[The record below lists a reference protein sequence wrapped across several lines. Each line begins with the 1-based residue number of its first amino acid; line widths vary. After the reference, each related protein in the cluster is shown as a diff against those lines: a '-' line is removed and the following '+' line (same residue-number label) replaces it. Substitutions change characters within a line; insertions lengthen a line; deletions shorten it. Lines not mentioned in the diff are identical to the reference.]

1 MDAFIRQYQYNSDM
15 TPDRMQLQ
23 NMCKRDNESCKEYTQ
38 RLRDLT
44 AQVVPPMM
52 KRKMMTMIMD
62 TLSVFYYEKM
72 VGYMHLSFADLVF
85 VGERIEIGLRKEM
98 FDYVASTNSGNR
110 KPVTSGGKKKEGETH
125 DMTAVPT
132 WTNFPLAPYNPL
144 Y

>member
-1 MDAFIRQYQYNSDM
+1 MDAFIKQYQYNSDM

-110 KPVTSGGKKKEGETH
+110 KPVTSGGKKTERETH

>member
-1 MDAFIRQYQYNSDM
+1 
-15 TPDRMQLQ
+15 
-23 NMCKRDNESCKEYTQ
+23 
-38 RLRDLT
+38 
-44 AQVVPPMM
+44 
-52 KRKMMTMIMD
+52 
-62 TLSVFYYEKM
+62 M